1 MLVAEKNSYLY
12 ETYLPEV
19 REEIYQPQPTA
30 KPKSKAKAKVKLW
43 ERIVPILSV
52 FLGCAICALIVS
64 RYAEIAV
71 NNSDILE
78 TKKAL
83 AAEQK
88 ITEDLNLRIAMAEDL
103 DYIRDTAKEKL
114 GMDFPQQNEIRYVEV
129 STGEK
134 AAEVEKEQKVSQ
146 RDNENILDTLISL
159 LD

>member
-19 REEIYQPQPTA
+19 REEIYQPQAKA
-30 KPKSKAKAKVKLW
+30 KPKAKAKVKI
-43 ERIVPILSV
+43 RDRVVPILSV
-52 FLGCAICALIVS
+52 FLGCAVCALIVS
-64 RYAEIAV
+64 RYAQIAV
-71 NNSDILE
+71 NHSEILE
-78 TKKAL
+78 SKKAL

-88 ITEDLNLRIAMAEDL
+88 ITEDLKLRIAMAEDL

-114 GMDFPQQNEIRYVEV
+114 GMDFPQQNEIRYVKV
-129 STGEK
+129 STEEK

-146 RDNENILDTLISL
+146 KDNENILDTLISL

>member
-1 MLVAEKNSYLY
+1 LLVAEKNSNLY

-19 REEIYQPQPTA
+19 REEIYQPQPKA
-30 KPKSKAKAKVKLW
+30 KPKAKVKVKRW
-43 ERIVPILSV
+43 KRVVPILSV

-64 RYAEIAV
+64 RYAQIAA
-71 NNSDILE
+71 NHSEILE

-88 ITEDLNLRIAMAEDL
+88 ITEDLKLQITMAEDL
-103 DYIRDTAKEKL
+103 DYIRETAKEKL

-129 STGEK
+129 STEEK
-134 AAEVEKEQKVSQ
+134 AAEVAKEQKVSR